1 MKFIRLLLWVS
12 PWLLLGCEAAE
23 NVSVLPLPALEHSTP
38 EARLGLPEVEGEWR
52 FTGWEIA
59 QGDSTALERS
69 FPVFQEVRL
78 DTQRLDSV
86 AGSFAT
92 GGNAWPAVGEI
103 RRDGRIALVT
113 LGQGDPNGFLA
124 GIVARDTLWLE
135 ITSVVAGGE
144 WPQGGRAAFVRG
156 PAEGPI
162 AWLRGARPADLARIA
177 AAMPPVAVDSAAD
190 LDAGRP
196 EAVPAAPS
204 PSGARPRQESRP
216 PIGTPAAPLPTP
228 PSGPVTPAPRAAP
241 PPPATL
247 PSAPPAPRDAAE
259 PEGERRPEVEPEP
272 RREPPRLLGVPV
284 D

>member
-1 MKFIRLLLWVS
+1 MKFIRLLLGTSV
-12 PWLLLGCEAAE
+12 WLLLGCEAAE
-23 NVSVLPLPALEHSTP
+23 NVSVLPLPPLEHSTP

-103 RRDGRIALVT
+103 RRNGRIALVT
-113 LGQGDPNGFLA
+113 LGQGAPNGFLA

-135 ITSVVAGGE
+135 ITSVVAGSE

-177 AAMPPVAVDSAAD
+177 AAMPPMVVDSVAE
-190 LDAGRP
+190 LESGRP
-196 EAVPAAPS
+196 EIGPAAP
-204 PSGARPRQESRP
+204 PRAGARPPEERRS
-216 PIGTPAAPLPTP
+216 PIGTPAGPRSIP
-228 PSGPVTPAPRAAP
+228 PAGPATPAPQPAP
-241 PPPATL
+241 PPAAPAT
-247 PSAPPAPRDAAE
+247 PTAPRDGAE
-259 PEGERRPEVEPEP
+259 PEEERRPEAEPEQP
-272 RREPPRLLGVPV
+272 GREPPRLLGVPV
-284 D
+284 E